1 MALKYTLESIEELA
15 EPLRE
20 HYREEGGKW
29 FLEAEGMKAS
39 ADFDRVQ
46 NALLAERKEKKDY
59 KDKHSAWETR
69 FTGKTPEEIAAQ
81 IERIPVLEAESSG
94 KIDQKKLA
102 EITEIQ
108 VRQRMTPLEHE
119 NGKLKQTISEH
130 EQVINQ
136 FKQNER
142 RRTLHDAVRGVAA
155 KEGYQESAYAN
166 SEGALMLLAE
176 RNFTITDSG
185 DIIVADESKILTP
198 GLGLREAMVEVKNLY
213 PYLVKN
219 SMGGGAAGSPGT
231 PGGVSS
237 NPFKSDN
244 LTDRAKFMQDNK
256 KDPAKIEFAWKQA
269 GLKGPL
275 ELHRNKAK

>member
-1 MALKYTLESIEELA
+1 MALKYIIENQEELP
-15 EPLRE
+15 ESLRD
-20 HYREEGGKW
+20 HYREEGGKYY
-29 FLEAEGMKAS
+29 LEAEGLKPA
-39 ADFDRVQ
+39 ADVERVQ
-46 NALLAERKEKKDY
+46 TALQAERKEKKEY

-81 IERIPVLEAESSG
+81 LERIPLLEAESQG
-94 KIDQKKLA
+94 KIDSKKLA

-130 EQVINQ
+130 EQVISQ

-142 RRTLHDAVRGVAA
+142 RRTLHDAVRSVAV

-166 SEGALMLLAE
+166 AEGALMLLAE
-176 RNFTITDSG
+176 RNFTITDNG

-219 SMGGGAAGSPGT
+219 SMGGGASGSNST
-231 PGGVSS
+231 SGGVSS

-244 LTDRAKFMQDNK
+244 LTERAKFIQDNK

-269 GLKGPL
+269 GLKSPL
-275 ELHRNKAK
+275 ELHRNKK

>member
-1 MALKYTLESIEELA
+1 MALKYIIENPEELP
-15 EPLRE
+15 EQLRE

-29 FLEAEGMKAS
+29 FLEAEGVKPS

-46 NALLAERKEKKDY
+46 NALLAERKEKKEY

-81 IERIPVLEAESSG
+81 LERIPVLEAESQG

-119 NGKLKQTISEH
+119 NGKLKQSLAEH

-142 RRTLHDAVRGVAA
+142 RRTLHDAVRGVAV

-176 RNFTITDSG
+176 RNFTITDMG
-185 DIIVADESKILTP
+185 DVVVSDDSKILTS
-198 GLGLREAMVEVKNLY
+198 GLGLREALVELKNLY

-219 SMGGGAAGSPGT
+219 SMGGGAPGSNGVNGSGT
-231 PGGVSS
+231 SANVFRS
-237 NPFKSDN
+237 NDM
-244 LTDRAKFMQDNK
+244 TARGKFMKENE
-256 KDPAKIEFAWKQA
+256 KDPAKIEFAYKQA
-269 GLKGPL
+269 GLSSPWAVYT
-275 ELHRNKAK
+275 AK